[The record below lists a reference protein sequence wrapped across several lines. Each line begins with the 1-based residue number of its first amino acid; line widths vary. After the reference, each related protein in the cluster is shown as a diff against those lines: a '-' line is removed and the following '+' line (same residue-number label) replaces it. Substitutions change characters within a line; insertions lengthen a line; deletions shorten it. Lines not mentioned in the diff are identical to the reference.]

1 MWMALLKI
9 TIFLTSI
16 LIGDEPETETD
27 LEEEESEEEEEKA
40 EDLFRSQSDIR
51 NWLRKHGKSKYIDF
65 EDDQKKKLWEYFKSL
80 DDDGSESIGVE
91 ELEDPLIALGLVH
104 DRQQV
109 EDIINR
115 VDDDQTGEIEFE
127 EFLKIISLGRRRSED
142 EMPRTKKGQEEINDD
157 CIDAIVG
164 W

>member
-1 MWMALLKI
+1 M
-9 TIFLTSI
+9 
-16 LIGDEPETETD
+16 LIG
-27 LEEEESEEEEEKA
+27 
-40 EDLFRSQSDIR
+40 
-51 NWLRKHGKSKYIDF
+51 KYIDF
-65 EDDQKKKLWEYFKSL
+65 EDDQKKKLWEYFRSL

-91 ELEDPLIALGLVH
+91 ELEDPLIALGLVQ

-115 VDDDQTGEIEFE
+115 VDDDKTGEIEFE
-127 EFLKIISLGRRRSED
+127 EFLKIISLGRRRSNGED
-142 EMPRTKKGQEEINDD
+142 IDLPRTRKEKEKESDD